1 MMSKEL
7 ANLKELPQE
16 LVSFLLAVN
25 VVADRMRRLPAAD
38 ADLVY
43 KMMQDYAAA
52 KTEEDRGA
60 TIGAILEVLDQ
71 RQLDVRPFDLE
82 QNGNRPEGLQK
93 WVVWVSRQIKDARE
107 AKKMSQQELADKS
120 GLPQSHISRIE
131 NAKHSPSR
139 LTLEKIAKALEV
151 PLSRFDP
158 SADDRAA

>member
-25 VVADRMRRLPAAD
+25 VVADRMRRLPAPD
-38 ADLVY
+38 ADLIY
-43 KMMQDYAAA
+43 KMMQDYATA
-52 KTEEDRGA
+52 KAEEDRSA

-71 RQLDVRPFDLE
+71 RPLDVRPFDLE
-82 QNGNRPEGLQK
+82 QSGNRPEGLQK
-93 WVVWVSRQIKDARE
+93 WVVWVSKQIKEARE
-107 AKKMSQQELADKS
+107 EKNLSQQELADKS

-139 LTLEKIAKALEV
+139 TTLEKIAKALKV
-151 PLSRFDP
+151 PISRFDP
-158 SADDRAA
+158 SADDKAA